1 MSTTTFTEPTTHLT
15 YGPLEAAKALGISR
29 SSIFEL
35 MKSGAIPAFKLGRRT
50 LLRANDLTAFLEKLP
65 AKAIN

>member
-1 MSTTTFTEPTTHLT
+1 MSSIAFADQPTRLT

-35 MKSGAIPAFKLGRRT
+35 MKSGALPAFKLGRRT
-50 LLRANDLTAFLEKLP
+50 LLKASDLSAFLAQLP
-65 AKAIN
+65 AKRVN